1 MSSFFTKLIETPSEK
16 IDKDYVNLI
25 ENIIASYFINEI
37 YISIV
42 QIVQLTFATK
52 STRSSDAVNIKFS
65 VVRQIV
71 VDNERNLSMQ
81 MFD

>member
-1 MSSFFTKLIETPSEK
+1 MSTSMK
-16 IDKDYVNLI
+16 ILLLPI
-25 ENIIASYFINEI
+25 INEI

-65 VVRQIV
+65 VVRQII
-71 VDNERNLSMQ
+71 VDNERNLSMP
-81 MFD
+81 MFS

>member
-1 MSSFFTKLIETPSEK
+1 MSTSMK
-16 IDKDYVNLI
+16 ILLLPI
-25 ENIIASYFINEI
+25 INEI

-65 VVRQIV
+65 VVRQII
-71 VDNERNLSMQ
+71 VDNERNLSM
-81 MFD
+81 

>member
-1 MSSFFTKLIETPSEK
+1 MSSFFTKLIETPSKK
-16 IDKDYVNLI
+16 IDKDYVNLN
-25 ENIIASYFINEI
+25 ENIIAFINEI

-65 VVRQIV
+65 VVRQII
-71 VDNERNLSMQ
+71 VDNERNLSM
-81 MFD
+81 

>member
-1 MSSFFTKLIETPSEK
+1 MSTSMK
-16 IDKDYVNLI
+16 ILLLPI
-25 ENIIASYFINEI
+25 INEI

-65 VVRQIV
+65 VVRQII

>member
-16 IDKDYVNLI
+16 IDKDYVNLH
-25 ENIIASYFINEI
+25 EKIIAFINEI

-65 VVRQIV
+65 VVRQII
-71 VDNERNLSMQ
+71 VDNERNLSM
-81 MFD
+81 

>member
-16 IDKDYVNLI
+16 IDKDYVNLN
-25 ENIIASYFINEI
+25 ENIIASYSCLINEI

-65 VVRQIV
+65 VVRQII
-71 VDNERNLSMQ
+71 VDNERNLSM
-81 MFD
+81 

>member
-1 MSSFFTKLIETPSEK
+1 MSSFFTKLIETPSEN
-16 IDKDYVNLI
+16 IDKDYVNLN
-25 ENIIASYFINEI
+25 ENIIAFINEI

-65 VVRQIV
+65 VVRQII
-71 VDNERNLSMQ
+71 VDNERNLSM
-81 MFD
+81 

>member
-1 MSSFFTKLIETPSEK
+1 MSTSMK
-16 IDKDYVNLI
+16 ILLLPTHV
-25 ENIIASYFINEI
+25 INEI

-65 VVRQIV
+65 VVRQII
-71 VDNERNLSMQ
+71 VDNERNLSME